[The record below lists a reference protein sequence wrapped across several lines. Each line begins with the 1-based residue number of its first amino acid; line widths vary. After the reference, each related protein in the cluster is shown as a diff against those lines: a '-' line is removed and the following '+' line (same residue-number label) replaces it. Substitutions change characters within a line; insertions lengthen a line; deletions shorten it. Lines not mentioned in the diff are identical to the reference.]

1 MSNLQN
7 IMDARSK
14 LKNDEVQG
22 KIDAS
27 QALRPTAANPVIKT
41 PSPIDIAAPDTAR
54 GAIQEASNRGA
65 FNVQATT
72 EAPRTNGMSAQD
84 RSDML
89 AAQQEESLRMTGQDD
104 QTQNALAESRRF
116 FSGIEE
122 TGLTQSDLMRITG
135 ATDAQTARA
144 MIEGRGGLTA
154 EQQLELNQ
162 AMEQAKFD
170 ITKSKNEADLL
181 TEEAR
186 IKQDVTDRFAPEFTK
201 AKEAGQRT
209 SESAF
214 RIAGRAGM
222 GSKSEDQQ
230 QQINDRQLEIEQSI
244 AAEQRM
250 EERMAIASARGAS
263 AEELETLSSQL
274 NNAKAQRQEYQQ
286 NLELQ
291 QAGLDAAAL
300 DIATEREKQ
309 IMKDSLDAAQT
320 GFVLNPE
327 TGQYEKD
334 PNFTQPE
341 DYIFEMQVDSDG
353 NTTQIRTNKNTN
365 EIITT
370 SLGQIGKGT
379 ASKFQ
384 TQFNPVTGEQVIF
397 DPSTGNNIARISP
410 FNQSTQLDI
419 TSTNPTGSTDV
430 AQYSQIYMGSS
441 ANAAGVDLAG
451 QPNSPIKSNVS
462 GEVLSAG
469 NAGGWGNQVRIKDSE
484 GNVHQFS
491 HLNSIDQSII
501 DALNNN
507 QSISASGMIGLMGN
521 TGNVMAGDGSALT
534 PEQLAQGRGT
544 HLDYTV
550 YKPDGSMYNVGE
562 AANFLG
568 LNTSPNTGDA
578 DKDLAEEFI
587 MDKAGGDYKKEI
599 ILRHQIEQNGGKVPS
614 SWVDDKVSALST
626 DLLKEPSFKEAQEA
640 VGGFDTATQG
650 FLQQNGFGDI
660 AMVNGYQRIID
671 PGAAVRGEDVKTQS
685 EAVSY
690 VQTALNIKGKIFAGD
705 KMLPEVREIML
716 KAVADQYNKK
726 IANFNGAA
734 YKRFKARA
742 DNLGIPFELVGEK
755 FPEQSVEI
763 FKDKANA
770 PDGQILIER
779 NGERGYIPRE
789 EVSENDIIL

>member
-135 ATDAQTARA
+135 AEDAQTARA

-274 NNAKAQRQEYQQ
+274 NNAKAQRQEYQEQ
-286 NLELQ
+286 LELT
-291 QAGLDAAAL
+291 QAGLDKAAIERAEFNTKTMLDALDKGFEYDPETDSFTAQEGKTKIDQDISNMLGYASDEFGNQINGADGQPLAIDTESNIEWANYKDKYGNTVFYDKANPSNILKPGGTSTYQSPTGYTSTPTSDSSGVQTLGEGDAYTRDNGTQGTLGENCVKWCRENVPNLPMGLVNKQNKIDAINYAVDQGFGGRGGQGAKIGDAILTGEGEWGHAAVITDIDEQGNLILAEANYKPGQITTGRKISMNDPKIYGYVNNQDYSPIGLPFPANQGTKIFGDVGNEGVNPSIETLVGVEVEQPQIDFSRKQKAEFDTFVEDDKLPGWVGSSQDEAKFMNDMAVYDSQPPELTPDQQKSVENMKIKTEVALKQIDTIFDDKLWKAAGRSALIPGISKVSLRYNDLEAAL
-300 DIATEREKQ
+300 T
-309 IMKDSLDAAQT
+309 
-320 GFVLNPE
+320 
-327 TGQYEKD
+327 
-334 PNFTQPE
+334 
-341 DYIFEMQVDSDG
+341 
-353 NTTQIRTNKNTN
+353 
-365 EIITT
+365 
-370 SLGQIGKGT
+370 
-379 ASKFQ
+379 
-384 TQFNPVTGEQVIF
+384 VIQ
-397 DPSTGNNIARISP
+397 SNIA
-410 FNQSTQLDI
+410 LDEMK
-419 TSTNPTGSTDV
+419 SLKEASPTGSTGFGAMNVKELSLLTDSKGTIRPNMSE
-430 AQYSQIYMGSS
+430 AKLKE
-441 ANAAGVDLAG
+441 NLLA
-451 QPNSPIKSNVS
+451 IRELLRK
-462 GEVLSAG
+462 SAG
-469 NAGGWGNQVRIKDSE
+469 ITEGQDQTNQVTNDSGTTSSGIKFTIT
-484 GNVHQFS
+484 N
-491 HLNSIDQSII
+491 
-501 DALNNN
+501 
-507 QSISASGMIGLMGN
+507 
-521 TGNVMAGDGSALT
+521 
-534 PEQLAQGRGT
+534 
-544 HLDYTV
+544 
-550 YKPDGSMYNVGE
+550 
-562 AANFLG
+562 
-568 LNTSPNTGDA
+568 
-578 DKDLAEEFI
+578 
-587 MDKAGGDYKKEI
+587 
-599 ILRHQIEQNGGKVPS
+599 
-614 SWVDDKVSALST
+614 
-626 DLLKEPSFKEAQEA
+626 
-640 VGGFDTATQG
+640 
-650 FLQQNGFGDI
+650 
-660 AMVNGYQRIID
+660 
-671 PGAAVRGEDVKTQS
+671 
-685 EAVSY
+685 
-690 VQTALNIKGKIFAGD
+690 
-705 KMLPEVREIML
+705 
-716 KAVADQYNKK
+716 
-726 IANFNGAA
+726 
-734 YKRFKARA
+734 
-742 DNLGIPFELVGEK
+742 
-755 FPEQSVEI
+755 
-763 FKDKANA
+763 
-770 PDGQILIER
+770 
-779 NGERGYIPRE
+779 
-789 EVSENDIIL
+789 